1 MQVIPNSHF
10 HSKPSD
16 AHVAQTPHPAVETP
30 PKTTNKTPAPAGGGG
45 APPSHTQAEAQQIK
59 RARGGPSARLW
70 GSREPMG
77 GEKRKGGD
85 TRHELSLVN
94 SGRCGWRV
102 SLPLPRLRFGSAPQR
117 IIRGTHREGEAE
129 DGAERL
135 PVRKAPSPAPSH
147 PTPNPCAEPSPPG
160 SGAQR

>member
-1 MQVIPNSHF
+1 MPNSHF

-59 RARGGPSARLW
+59 RARGGGPSARLW

-129 DGAERL
+129 AGAEPL